1 MKPTVFYVKLLL
13 YITSFNFIRISS
25 FNMSD
30 LSAIFQS
37 KNILNKELLLLYKN
51 SIFNA
56 QEVTI

>member
-13 YITSFNFIRISS
+13 YITSFNFIRISA

-56 QEVTI
+56 QVTI